1 MYFGIRDSYM
11 KVFWLNCQKINKLH
25 YLQII
30 TTQPLAAQTFVG
42 IHVCPM
48 NMIITEFEELAD
60 IKTRTWN
67 QIRIVALTHFW
78 YLEASNCW
86 YPRLSYEY
94 DHHWIWRTRWQRH
107 VHEIRFESWRQHISD
122 TLKLLK
128 FSIIYICKYV
138 TFFFF
143 LIVD

>member
-60 IKTRTWN
+60 KDT
-67 QIRIVALTHFW
+67 
-78 YLEASNCW
+78 YMKSDSN
-86 YPRLSYEY
+86 RGAN
-94 DHHWIWRTRWQRH
+94 T
-107 VHEIRFESWRQHISD
+107 
-122 TLKLLK
+122 
-128 FSIIYICKYV
+128 
-138 TFFFF
+138 F
-143 LIVD
+143 LIP